1 VLDLGPAGAEV
12 TLPIPVQGRL
22 VGLAQHH
29 DAALVVVT
37 DKPSSAPSLGSMV
50 SLRAEAVRERA
61 GDHFRVTLRAS
72 KDKRRGP
79 GWTEVADVH
88 APAGLK

>member
-1 VLDLGPAGAEV
+1 VAVEI
-12 TLPIPVQGRL
+12 PIAVQGRL

-29 DAALVVVT
+29 DAAIVVLT
-37 DKPSSAPSLGSMV
+37 EKPREASSLGSMV

-61 GDHFRVTLRAS
+61 SGGRGWRVAVRAV

-79 GWTEVADVH
+79 GWSELADVIG
-88 APAGLK
+88 PAGLP